1 MHGER
6 RTTIYPVDPRRELNC
21 DSVSSVIVR
30 ERATTLESMCNCG
43 GTAAAAPEQRLSCG
57 KNLVKLRPEHTATH
71 TKPLMHTQPLIG
83 SWLEYAESVLRNR
96 LLLYM
101 AGGGQV
107 SHQPSKAAVAIY

>member
-1 MHGER
+1 MHGEC

-21 DSVSSVIVR
+21 DSVCSVIVR

-71 TKPLMHTQPLIG
+71 TKSLMHTQAHIASELQ
-83 SWLEYAESVLRNR
+83 YAESVLRNR
-96 LLLYM
+96 QRLYM
-101 AGGGQV
+101 AGGGQL
-107 SHQPSKAAVAIY
+107 SNQPSKAAVAIY